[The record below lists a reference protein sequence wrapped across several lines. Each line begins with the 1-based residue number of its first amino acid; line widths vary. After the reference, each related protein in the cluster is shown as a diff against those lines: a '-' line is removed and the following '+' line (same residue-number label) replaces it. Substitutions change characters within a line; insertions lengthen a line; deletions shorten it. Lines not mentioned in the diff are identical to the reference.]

1 MNKKKIDFLS
11 IIEIILYVV
20 GIGLLIFSLL
30 YGIVQFVKAKDQDDK
45 VDRLR
50 NMVVN
55 PVKVEFESVTKE
67 EVETK
72 KATFDEKDSEA
83 ANLEE
88 VYESP
93 YEPVFELSSDMR
105 GWLLIPGTRIDYP
118 VMQTKQDE
126 MFYLHHDFDRNPDNT
141 GTLFFAA
148 GVNLEKEIESDNF
161 LIYGHNMRS
170 GAMFGDLDLYK
181 KESYRNEHPTI
192 YLYLKDRE
200 YRYEI
205 ISAGSQWVLGKNQ
218 YGYRYYSFYDAET
231 QSDWDAFCEKIS
243 ETNVYETE
251 ITASDGD
258 HLITLSTC
266 AGGGGKTSR
275 FVIVGKRID

>member
-1 MNKKKIDFLS
+1 MGKKKIS
-11 IIEIILYVV
+11 IIVVLEVILYIV
-20 GIGLLIFSLL
+20 GIALLTFSIL
-30 YGIVQFVKAKDQDDK
+30 YGIVQFVKAKDQNDK

-55 PVKVEFESVTKE
+55 PLQNEEYQNINQTKE
-67 EVETK
+67 KSIVAEENDT
-72 KATFDEKDSEA
+72 ADSQ
-83 ANLEE
+83 EE
-88 VYESP
+88 VKYVSP
-93 YEPVFELSSDMR
+93 YEPVFELSKDVR

-126 MFYLHHDFDRNPDNT
+126 MFYLHHDFDGNPDNT

-170 GAMFGDLDLYK
+170 GSMFGDLDLYK
-181 KESYRNEHPTI
+181 KESYRAEHPTI

-200 YRYEI
+200 YRYEV

-243 ETNVYETE
+243 ETNVYGTE
-251 ITASDGD
+251 ITATDGD
-258 HLITLSTC
+258 QLITLSTC
-266 AGGGGKTSR
+266 AGSGGKTSR
-275 FVIVGKRID
+275 FVIVGKRKK

>member
-1 MNKKKIDFLS
+1 MGKKKIS
-11 IIEIILYVV
+11 IILVLEVILYIV
-20 GIGLLIFSLL
+20 GIALLTFSIL
-30 YGIVQFVKAKDQDDK
+30 YGIVQFVKAKDQNDK

-55 PVKVEFESVTKE
+55 PLQSEDYQNTNQTQNKSKSSEES
-67 EVETK
+67 
-72 KATFDEKDSEA
+72 DA
-83 ANLEE
+83 ANSKEAE
-88 VYESP
+88 YISP
-93 YEPVFELSSDMR
+93 YEPIFELSKDVR

-126 MFYLHHDFDRNPDNT
+126 MFYLHHDFDGNPDNT

-170 GAMFGDLDLYK
+170 GSMFGDLDLYK
-181 KESYRNEHPTI
+181 KESYRAEHPTI

-200 YRYEI
+200 YRYEV

-243 ETNVYETE
+243 ETNVYGTE
-251 ITASDGD
+251 ITATDGD
-258 HLITLSTC
+258 QLITLSTC
-266 AGGGGKTSR
+266 AGSGGKTSR
-275 FVIVGKRID
+275 FVIVGKRKK